1 MSVFLDSSARIV
13 VQGMTGSE
21 GRKHTRLMLG
31 AGTNVVGGTN
41 PKKAGQTVDF
51 DIVPLGEAAEKK
63 GVQAGTVSVPVFG
76 TVLLRARC

>member
-1 MSVFLDSSARIV
+1 MSVFLDSSARVV

-41 PKKAGQTVDF
+41 PKKAGQT
-51 DIVPLGEAAEKK
+51 G
-63 GVQAGTVSVPVFG
+63 
-76 TVLLRARC
+76 

>member
-41 PKKAGQTVDF
+41 PKKAGQTSPWERPQKRKAF
-51 DIVPLGEAAEKK
+51 KPE
-63 GVQAGTVSVPVFG
+63 QF
-76 TVLLRARC
+76 RCRFLAP

>member
-41 PKKAGQTVDF
+41 PKKAGPQKRKAF
-51 DIVPLGEAAEKK
+51 KPER
-63 GVQAGTVSVPVFG
+63 F
-76 TVLLRARC
+76 RCRFLAP